1 MNNEFSTPSSEFLCI
16 RNELPIL
23 QYRYSVYSMHNLHN
37 VKNKKKYHKNVD
49 NILQKG
55 NRIHGSNGYVFCQFL
70 SIHSMYENKKTGEK

>member
-1 MNNEFSTPSSEFLCI
+1 MSFQYYNIAILSTPCI
-16 RNELPIL
+16 I
-23 QYRYSVYSMHNLHN
+23 YIMSKIKV
-37 VKNKKKYHKNVD
+37 YHKNVD

>member
-1 MNNEFSTPSSEFLCI
+1 MSFQDYNIAILSTPYMIYIMSKI
-16 RNELPIL
+16 K
-23 QYRYSVYSMHNLHN
+23 V
-37 VKNKKKYHKNVD
+37 YHKNVD